1 MPPMTRPHDYEL
13 CRLEAAAAHE
23 RHAVETMARIRS
35 ETARRI
41 RLAREAGATWA
52 EISAAAGRSAKTCRW
67 RAEEW

>member
-13 CRLEAAAAHE
+13 RRLEAAAAHE
-23 RHAVETMARIRS
+23 RHAVETMSRIRS

-41 RLAREAGATWA
+41 RLAREGGATWA
-52 EISAAAGRSAKTCRW
+52 EISASTGMTPTTCRR